1 MQRKT
6 LRAESSFKRGLGW
19 APIYLATAFIALA
32 VAFAIIF
39 FVERRAHVQ
48 YERELRADVQYD
60 LDKAALDLTLV
71 FQRNADIIRAISAL
85 ISIEPDLPKDRFKDF
100 SRQIFEDHADFLR
113 VSAAPNMMVD
123 RVYPDA
129 YGIERVGFDYKA
141 PENVEIF
148 NKIERARKS
157 GEVLFAGPVD
167 LPQGG
172 QGVIG
177 YRFVTTV
184 EQDPQAPP
192 WGLVSLVIDYEQELS
207 QIGFDK
213 LPYRLSI
220 RGKDARGGH
229 GAIFWGD
236 KATFAADPVFA
247 TVDLPIG
254 SWLLAAAPV
263 TGWDPMRDGLTAF
276 HIWVAVGTVFIVLGL
291 FVGIRLAQ
299 LRIRSDAQM
308 TSAINSIQD
317 GFAYYDA
324 EDRLVACNEKYREFH
339 GGATKL
345 FREGTR
351 FEDILRSG
359 VSRGHYPEAIGREEE
374 WLHEQLTHHMKS
386 NRAIEHRL
394 DNGRWVRMS
403 ESRTPDGGSV
413 SFLIDISEVM
423 SAKEEAEQ
431 ANLSRSE
438 FLDLMSHEL
447 RTPLTVVLGG
457 TPFLVKPE
465 LLPATQKVFARLES
479 MGEAG
484 EKITKDIDLM
494 MNTYKSLAG
503 KVERSARSLLTLINE
518 VLDYS
523 KIEAGRM
530 TLAPEP
536 VSSEEI
542 IGDVVDAHREKAAE
556 KGLTIE
562 VEAVDLDVN
571 ADAPRAKQVLGN
583 LINNA
588 IKFTEE
594 GRIRVECHSFGD
606 FARFRVIDTGIG
618 IPHDMVEG
626 IFDKFSQ
633 GNTSDR
639 RKAGGT
645 GLGLAISKKFVEMHG
660 GAINVSSMVGHGSEF
675 SFTLPKHVVQKKQA
689 ARPLRRKPAA

>member
-1 MQRKT
+1 MQRKR
-6 LRAESSFKRGLGW
+6 LRAESSIKRGLGW
-19 APIYLATAFIALA
+19 TPIYVATAVIVFA

-39 FVERRAHVQ
+39 FVDRRANAQ

-71 FQRNADIIRAISAL
+71 FQRNADTIRAISAL
-85 ISIEPDLPKDRFKDF
+85 ISIEPDLPVDRFKDF
-100 SRQIFEDHADFLR
+100 SSQIFEDHSDFLR
-113 VSAAPNMMVD
+113 VSAAPNMVVD

-129 YGIERVGFDYKA
+129 YSADLVGFDYRA
-141 PENVEIF
+141 IQHREAF
-148 NKIERARKS
+148 DKIQRARKS
-157 GEVLFAGPVD
+157 GEVLFIGPVD

-172 QGVIG
+172 QGVMG
-177 YRFVTTV
+177 YRFVHTLD
-184 EQDPQAPP
+184 QDHGAEP
-192 WGLVSLVIDYEQELS
+192 WGLINLVIDYEQELA
-207 QIGFDK
+207 QIGFDQ

-236 KATFAADPVFA
+236 KATFTADPVFA

-254 SWLLAAAPV
+254 SWLLAAAPLDGWQP
-263 TGWDPMRDGLTAF
+263 TGGGIRQF
-276 HIWVAVGTVFIVLGL
+276 HFWVAGATIFVVLGL
-291 FVGIRLAQ
+291 FVVIRLTQ

-308 TSAINSIQD
+308 YSAINSIQD

-324 EDRLVACNEKYREFH
+324 DDCLVACNDTYREFH
-339 GGATKL
+339 GGAKKL

-413 SFLIDISEVM
+413 SFLIDITEVM

-465 LLPATQKVFARLES
+465 LLPATQKVFSRLDS

-484 EKITKDIDLM
+484 EKISKDIDVM

-503 KVERSARSLLTLINE
+503 KVERSARNLLTLINE
-518 VLDYS
+518 VLDFS

-536 VSSEEI
+536 VSCEEI
-542 IGDVVDAHREKAAE
+542 INDVVDAHREKVAE
-556 KGLTIE
+556 KGLSIE
-562 VEAVDLDVN
+562 VECADMDVN

-583 LINNA
+583 LISNA

-594 GRIRVECHSFGD
+594 GRIRVESQSFGD
-606 FARFRVIDTGIG
+606 FVRFRVIDTGVG
-618 IPHDMVEG
+618 IPHDKISG

-633 GNTSDR
+633 ANTSDR

-675 SFTLPKHVVQKKQA
+675 SFTLPKHVVQKKQV
-689 ARPLRRKPAA
+689 ARPMRQKPAA

>member
-1 MQRKT
+1 MQRKR
-6 LRAESSFKRGLGW
+6 LRAENSIKRGLGW
-19 APIYLATAFIALA
+19 TPIYVATAVIVLA
-32 VAFAIIF
+32 VAAALIF
-39 FVERRAHVQ
+39 FVDRRANAQ

-71 FQRNADIIRAISAL
+71 FQRNADTIRAISAL
-85 ISIEPDLPKDRFKDF
+85 ISIEPDLPVDRFKDF
-100 SRQIFEDHADFLR
+100 SSQIFEDHSDFLR
-113 VSAAPNMMVD
+113 VSAAPNMVVD

-129 YGIERVGFDYKA
+129 YSANLVGYDYRAIQHREAFD
-141 PENVEIF
+141 
-148 NKIERARKS
+148 KIQRAKKS
-157 GEVLFAGPVD
+157 GEVLFIGPVN

-172 QGVIG
+172 QGVMG
-177 YRFVTTV
+177 YRFVHTV
-184 EQDPQAPP
+184 DQDPGAEP
-192 WGLVSLVIDYEQELS
+192 WGLINLVIDYEQELA
-207 QIGFDK
+207 QIGFDQ

-236 KATFAADPVFA
+236 KATFTADPVFA

-254 SWLLAAAPV
+254 SWLLAAAPLDGWKP
-263 TGWDPMRDGLTAF
+263 TGGGIRSF
-276 HIWVAVGTVFIVLGL
+276 HFWVAGATIFVVLGL
-291 FVGIRLAQ
+291 FVVIRLTQ

-324 EDRLVACNEKYREFH
+324 DDCLVACNDTYREFH
-339 GGATKL
+339 GGAKKL

-386 NRAIEHRL
+386 NRTIEHRL

-413 SFLIDISEVM
+413 SFLIDITEVM

-465 LLPATQKVFARLES
+465 LLPATQKVFSRLDS

-484 EKITKDIDLM
+484 EKISKDIDVM

-503 KVERSARSLLTLINE
+503 KVERSARNLLTLINE
-518 VLDYS
+518 VLDFS

-536 VSSEEI
+536 VSCEEI
-542 IGDVVDAHREKAAE
+542 INDVVDAHREKVAE

-562 VEAVDLDVN
+562 VECADMDVN

-583 LINNA
+583 LISNA

-594 GRIRVECHSFGD
+594 GRIRVESQSFGD
-606 FARFRVIDTGIG
+606 FVRFRVIDTGVG
-618 IPHDMVEG
+618 IPHDKISG

-633 GNTSDR
+633 ANTSDR

-675 SFTLPKHVVQKKQA
+675 SFTLPKHVVQKKQV
-689 ARPLRRKPAA
+689 ARPMRQKPAA